1 MLLLELFIFL
11 QLRKLRV
18 PRNLVHINLFVA
30 ISTRT
35 MIAMLIS
42 YLRTNKYMFNWEINL
57 KNGSNFTSGSVFDD
71 EDDEDTNDNIVR
83 FLDDEYFRTIVNK

>member
-83 FLDDEYFRTIVNK
+83 LLDVEYFRTLVYK